1 LHPDHQHLVKD
12 LIVSAIIKWIML
24 PTKPASI
31 SPANQKVTSIASR
44 SGNTVPSK
52 NDILPAFEPY
62 D

>member
-1 LHPDHQHLVKD
+1 
-12 LIVSAIIKWIML
+12 ML

-31 SPANQKVTSIASR
+31 SPASQKVTSIASR